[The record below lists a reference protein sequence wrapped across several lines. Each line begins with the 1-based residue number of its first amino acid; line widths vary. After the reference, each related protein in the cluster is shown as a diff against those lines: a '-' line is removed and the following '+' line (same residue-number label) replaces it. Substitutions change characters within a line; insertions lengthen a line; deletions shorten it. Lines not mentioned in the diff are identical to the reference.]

1 METQNST
8 TDIEHFSRLRRH
20 LAFEH
25 AVNPEP
31 VRFRNWLAVTFNC
44 HVEVTEKISGLDA
57 NYRLFFDS
65 PKKKLLF
72 DMKYAEY
79 L

>member
-1 METQNST
+1 METSST
-8 TDIEHFSRLRRH
+8 TDITHFSRIRRR

-25 AVNPEP
+25 AKNPEP
-31 VRFRNWLAVTFNC
+31 VRFRNWLAVTFKC

-57 NYRLFFDS
+57 NYRLTFDS

-72 DMKYAEY
+72 DIKYAEY
-79 L
+79 LT